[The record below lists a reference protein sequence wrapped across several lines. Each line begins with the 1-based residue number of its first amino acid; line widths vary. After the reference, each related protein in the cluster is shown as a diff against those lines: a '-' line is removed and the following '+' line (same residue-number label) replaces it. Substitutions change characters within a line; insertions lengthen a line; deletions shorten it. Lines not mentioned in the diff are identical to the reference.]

1 MNKQEIMSELEQIF
15 MDVFAREDIQLSE
28 TTSTGDVE
36 GWDSLM
42 HITILEAVQNQ
53 YSIVFELEEIVEMK
67 TVGDILQ
74 AIVSKIS

>member
-53 YSIVFELEEIVEMK
+53 YSIAFELDEIVEMK

>member
-1 MNKQEIMSELEQIF
+1 MSELEQIF

-28 TTSTGDVE
+28 TTNTGDVE

>member
-1 MNKQEIMSELEQIF
+1 MSELEQIF